1 MGIEAPALI
10 DAAQQCQRQQQEQAV
25 SAQERSPWLVS
36 SDVEAASAS
45 DGTSTEVPYSNLVEL
60 PGGCLCCSV
69 RGEMLQ
75 ALEALLARYKAQIDA
90 VLIETNGAAD
100 PQPICEG
107 LWSDEQLMGSLYL
120 DGVVCLID
128 AARPHTVLAPRPL
141 SGRAPASGAEEGAGK
156 RQAAEVGAGSPP
168 KGALPVSL
176 EAHGGLGITALKQ
189 VACADCVLLTKV
201 DLCEDQQVLQLHQ
214 QISTL
219 NPGARV
225 FRCSQGAVPLHA
237 LLGLEAYSSGNSSSK
252 LLTTTP
258 FTPEAAAATAAAHD
272 LWKQQQQ
279 QHQHQ
284 QHECETVGNCCH
296 DMLGGLNSV
305 LLRFSLGGSS
315 TKSAPEGPPRLF
327 SLRRLRQTVGELLW
341 GEDGI
346 DGGEASGAPCE
357 GSGETIFRCKGLF
370 PAWRDFPDEA
380 EDGIGRWWIYELQ
393 GVGRTFEIR
402 RVRKTCAAIATSALA
417 ADGSGAVEA
426 KFLFVGLCLRKQE
439 LEQRLLKCLGEEERT
454 QVLADVRALIQL
466 EGQDFT
472 KKNLM
477 AVYLVCVE
485 SGVQYPPML
494 PFDGVLQGW
503 AILRYTTAK
512 AAVRLRCGFSEP
524 TFGGCHSND

>member
-1 MGIEAPALI
+1 MEKTPGAPESLEAPGALEASETRKVPGASPVPVTIVTGLLGAGKTTLLRRLLRDSGGLRLLLVQNEFAQEMGIEAPALI

-201 DLCEDQQVLQLHQ
+201 DL
-214 QISTL
+214 
-219 NPGARV
+219 
-225 FRCSQGAVPLHA
+225 
-237 LLGLEAYSSGNSSSK
+237 
-252 LLTTTP
+252 
-258 FTPEAAAATAAAHD
+258 
-272 LWKQQQQ
+272 
-279 QHQHQ
+279 
-284 QHECETVGNCCH
+284 
-296 DMLGGLNSV
+296 V

-380 EDGIGRWWIYELQ
+380 EDGI
-393 GVGRTFEIR
+393 
-402 RVRKTCAAIATSALA
+402 ALA

-454 QVLADVRALIQL
+454 Q
-466 EGQDFT
+466 
-472 KKNLM
+472 
-477 AVYLVCVE
+477 
-485 SGVQYPPML
+485 
-494 PFDGVLQGW
+494 
-503 AILRYTTAK
+503 
-512 AAVRLRCGFSEP
+512 
-524 TFGGCHSND
+524 